1 MYKSAAIAAVLVS
14 AALVVG
20 IPTQDASAATLK
32 AKALS
37 VEKAQKGDR
46 YAYGAAGPNS
56 FDCSGL
62 NYYSY
67 KRAGKTIKRVAND
80 QYNATKHISAGSAQP
95 GDLVFFKYKSGG
107 KVFHTGMVSKKG
119 YMIHA
124 NSGATTPHKVLEE
137 KISSYWG
144 KHYTV
149 LYGSVK

>member
-1 MYKSAAIAAVLVS
+1 MYKSAIATALVS

-32 AKALS
+32 VKALS
-37 VEKAQKGDR
+37 VAKAQKGDR
-46 YAYGAAGPNS
+46 YQYGATGPNA
-56 FDCSGL
+56 FDCAGL
-62 NYYSY
+62 NWYSY
-67 KRAGKTIKRVAND
+67 RKSGKTIKRVAND
-80 QYNATKHISAGSAQP
+80 QYNASKHISARNVQP

-107 KVFHTGMVSKKG
+107 KVFHTGIISRSG

-124 NSGATTPHKVLEE
+124 NAGSYYGRKVIEE

-149 LYGSVK
+149 LYGSVR

>member
-1 MYKSAAIAAVLVS
+1 MYKSAAIATVLVS
-14 AALVVG
+14 AALVIG

-37 VEKAQKGDR
+37 VEKAQKGDK
-46 YAYGAAGPNS
+46 YVNGATGPNS

-67 KRAGKTIKRVAND
+67 KKAGKTIKRVAND
-80 QYNATKHISAGSAQP
+80 QYNATKHISASKAQP

-124 NSGATTPHKVLEE
+124 NAGSYYGRKVIEE
-137 KISSYWG
+137 KIATYWG
-144 KHYTV
+144 KNYTV

>member
-1 MYKSAAIAAVLVS
+1 MYKAAIATMALS

-20 IPTQDASAATLK
+20 IPTQDASATTLK

-37 VEKAQKGDR
+37 IAKAQKGDR
-46 YAYGAAGPNS
+46 YVFGAEGPNS

-62 NYYSY
+62 NWYSY
-67 KRAGKTIKRVAND
+67 RHAGKTIKRVAND
-80 QYNATKHISAGSAQP
+80 QYNATRHIGASSVQP

-107 KVFHTGMVSKKG
+107 KVFHTGIVSRKG

-124 NSGATTPHKVLEE
+124 NAGGYYGKKVIEE

-149 LYGSVK
+149 LYGAVR